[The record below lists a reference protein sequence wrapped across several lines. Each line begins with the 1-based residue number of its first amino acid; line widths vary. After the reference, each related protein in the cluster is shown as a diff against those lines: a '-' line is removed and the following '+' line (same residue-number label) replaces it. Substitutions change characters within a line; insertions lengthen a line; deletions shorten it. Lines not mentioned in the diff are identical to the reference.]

1 MNSSFFRI
9 VVGLF
14 FCCFY
19 LLANAQTWNLVWRED
34 FGVAEDTVIKN
45 FADRSNSVPG
55 HCFIDDE
62 RFCNGQIV
70 WDAASN
76 SNICDGF
83 YDCRLK
89 TGGTAGC
96 GTIDDGFYGITNNT
110 WWAYNRWTS
119 CNMNAGH
126 FVAGKDH
133 TGNKNGAM
141 LVINS
146 GVGEGDAI
154 FSKKIEFNLCDSREY
169 RFVIYVASI
178 TAYGN
183 DDPADLSGGNA
194 DLEMNV
200 INTSTGKIVET
211 IRTGAIPYWTSNG
224 WGDSGGGIADT
235 GADRK
240 WSEYSCEFVANDGDV
255 LELQVTNWGSGYNDF
270 AIDDISLYRKDTEEV
285 PDPIISTNTIA
296 SSSTIVDGCIFMA
309 SFKVPDDVLPA
320 WKNIYDNVY
329 FLWQKSE
336 DDGLS
341 WQNILGVSGIEK
353 TSVDIEV

>member
-1 MNSSFFRI
+1 MRKIYVLLVMNFFLCLCALR
-9 VVGLF
+9 
-14 FCCFY
+14 
-19 LLANAQTWNLVWRED
+19 AQNAESWNLVWRED
-34 FGVAEDTVIKN
+34 FGVAEDTLIKN
-45 FADRSNSVPG
+45 FADKSNSVPG

-83 YDCRLK
+83 YDCRPK
-89 TGGTAGC
+89 TSGASGC
-96 GTIDDGFYGITNNT
+96 GSIDDGFYGITSNT
-110 WWAYNRWTS
+110 WWAYNRWAS
-119 CNMNAGH
+119 CKNNAGH

-183 DDPADLSGGNA
+183 DDPAEASGGNA

-200 INTSTGKIVET
+200 INTTTGKVVET
-211 IRTGAIPYWTSNG
+211 IRTGAIPFWKAEG
-224 WGDSGGGIADT
+224 WGDAGGGIADT
-235 GADRK
+235 KADRI
-240 WSEYSCEFVANDGDV
+240 WSEYSCEFIANDGDV
-255 LELQVTNWGSGYNDF
+255 LELQVTNWVV
-270 AIDDISLYRKDTEEV
+270 AITTLQSMIFLFIERILKRCRTLSSLLIPLHLHQQLLTGVFLWRLLKSLMMCFRHGKRFMTM
-285 PDPIISTNTIA
+285 S
-296 SSSTIVDGCIFMA
+296 IFYGRNLRMMA
-309 SFKVPDDVLPA
+309 S
-320 WKNIYDNVY
+320 
-329 FLWQKSE
+329 
-336 DDGLS
+336 
-341 WQNILGVSGIEK
+341 LGRMF
-353 TSVDIEV
+353 